1 MCVFVLSL
9 LKASEDILKKSMLF
23 MGSRVFLG
31 KAFWVLGDHSLSDVR
46 MMGVFSRV
54 MKQFSG
60 SSRSLSFQE

>member
-1 MCVFVLSL
+1 MFVLSL
-9 LKASEDILKKSMLF
+9 LEASEDVLRKSMLL

-31 KAFWVLGDHSLSDVR
+31 KVFEVLGDHPFGDVR

-60 SSRSLSFQE
+60 SSRPLPFQE